1 MENFG
6 LLTFKESLLLIDPDK
21 FSIQTRSEVAL
32 VVAHE
37 IAHQWFGNLV
47 TMEWWTDLWLNE
59 GFATWIEY
67 LCIDH
72 CFPDWNVWSLYAT
85 DHLCRA
91 FTLDALKNSHP
102 IEMEVGPPS
111 EINQI
116 FDSISYCKGSA
127 VLRMLNDYVG
137 TDCFIKGLNSYLEKF
152 KFSNATSEDLWNQI
166 DIASGRPVKNMMQ
179 TWTKVQGYP
188 VVNVS
193 MKINSSQ
200 ETVLFLS
207 QKKFYSFP
215 ETTNDE
221 QLWNIPIS
229 ISTRSSYPKIYKRF
243 VLDTKEA
250 EVNLGQLPEQDWI
263 KLNADNIGFFK
274 VFYSEDLLLKFYDS
288 SSQMAQLA
296 SALDR
301 FGIINDAFSFVSLF
315 KCFLFKLIILLIKGF
330 FW

>member
-67 LCIDH
+67 LCIDY

-85 DHLCRA
+85 DHLYRA
-91 FTLDALKNSHP
+91 YNLDALKSSHP
-102 IEMEVGPPS
+102 IEIEVGPPS

-127 VLRMLNDYVG
+127 ILRMLNDYVG
-137 TDCFIKGLNSYLEKF
+137 KDCFIKGLNSYLEKF
-152 KFSNATSEDLWNQI
+152 KYSNATSEDLWNQI
-166 DIASGRPVKNMMQ
+166 DMASDRPVKSMMQ

-188 VVNVS
+188 VVHVS
-193 MKINSSQ
+193 MKINSSN
-200 ETVLFLS
+200 ETILYLS

-215 ETTNDE
+215 AATNDT

-229 ISTRSSYPKIYKRF
+229 LTIRSSYPKINKSF
-243 VLDTKEA
+243 VLDTKEI
-250 EVNLGQLPEQDWI
+250 EINLGPLPEQDWI

-274 VFYSEDLLLKFYDS
+274 VFYSKDLLNKFFNN
-288 SSQMAQLA
+288 SSQMVGLE

-301 FGIINDAFSFVSLF
+301 YGLINDAFSFVSLF
-315 KCFLFKLIILLIKGF
+315 LFFNIKLTILLIKGF
-330 FW
+330 